1 MKTHSTTNPVENGQS
16 MVEFSVILIVM
27 LILLAGVVDVGRALF
42 TFMSLRDAAQEGVL
56 FGSLNPTNTSAIE
69 QRVLQTSDL
78 TRDLGDDLTI
88 STTLSGNPCTGN
100 GITVHVLYDSF
111 PISMP
116 FLGAVL
122 GSQSVPISASVT
134 GTILVPPCSGS

>member
-1 MKTHSTTNPVENGQS
+1 
-16 MVEFSVILIVM
+16 MVEVSVILVVV

-56 FGSLNPTNTSAIE
+56 YGSLNPGDSAAIE
-69 QRVLQTSDL
+69 QRVLATSDL
-78 TRDLGDDLTI
+78 TRDLGASLAVN
-88 STTLSGNPCTGN
+88 TTLSGTACTGN

-116 FLGAVL
+116 FLGAIL
-122 GSQSVPISASVT
+122 GRQTIPISASVT
-134 GTILVPPCSGS
+134 GTILVPPCTGS